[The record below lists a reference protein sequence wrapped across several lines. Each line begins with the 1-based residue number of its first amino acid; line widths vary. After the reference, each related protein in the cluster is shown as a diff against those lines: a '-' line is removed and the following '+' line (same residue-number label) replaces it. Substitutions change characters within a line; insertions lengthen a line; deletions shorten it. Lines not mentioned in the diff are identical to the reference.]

1 MQQYWSHT
9 FFCALMMTFL
19 PIIALAQTGSERPSI
34 SISNQLPQPGERV
47 EISVQNTYADTI
59 PGDLTWRIN
68 NRTDSTFNNQRT
80 INLTAG
86 EPGDALLIQ
95 AYRGDSLL
103 AETALSPAYVDI
115 IVEPLTYIPNF
126 YTGRPLPTAGSF
138 VNMHAIVDAGGD
150 FNPANLTYT
159 WRVNNSAIGGGAV
172 RGETSTQTETPN
184 RRSMTIGVR
193 VAQPN
198 GAAVAQGEITIPIAQ
213 PEVHMYRVSSLLGTT
228 EYTLDDPYTLS
239 SNAITVRALPY
250 YLPLQALQGNN
261 TVNWRIGPED
271 VSGEDDDR
279 FAVTIPRDNTRPDA
293 RIQFSF
299 RHPQN
304 TLYMVSDSFRVV
316 Y

>member
-1 MQQYWSHT
+1 MQRLGIHT
-9 FFCALMMTFL
+9 ILYVLIVMFI
-19 PIIALAQTGSERPSI
+19 PITTWAQTSSERPAI
-34 SISNQLPQPGERV
+34 SISNQLPQPGEQV

-86 EPGDALLIQ
+86 EPGDAQLIQ
-95 AYRGDSLL
+95 AYRGDSML

-115 IVEPLTYIPNF
+115 IVEPQTYVPRF
-126 YTGRPLPTAGSF
+126 YAGRPLPTAGSI
-138 VNMHAIVDAGGD
+138 VNIHAIVDAGEN
-150 FNPANLTYT
+150 FNPDNLTYT
-159 WRVNNSAIGGGAV
+159 WRVNNSTIGGGAV

-184 RRSMTIGVR
+184 RRSMTISVR
-193 VAQPN
+193 VTQPN
-198 GAAVAQGEITIPIAQ
+198 GAAVAQGEITVPIAR

-239 SNAITVRALPY
+239 SNAATVRALPY

-293 RIQFSF
+293 RVQFSF